1 MSSGECSLVSAHSLQ
16 QILAR
21 LINFAIAF
29 LLLALSI
36 WWPLSQKTA
45 NVFWML
51 GLNGLAFYFAMEL
64 VADQRARQEQQ
75 ALLDSHER
83 LVLGDK
89 RLSERLI
96 EEQIVANIRGAELRQ
111 KTKK

>member
-1 MSSGECSLVSAHSLQ
+1 MSSGDCSLASAHSLQ

-36 WWPLSQKTA
+36 GWPLSQKTA
-45 NVFWML
+45 DVFWML

-75 ALLDSHER
+75 ALLDTNER
-83 LVLGDK
+83 LALGDR
-89 RLSERLI
+89 RLSSRLL
-96 EEQIVANIRGAELRQ
+96 EEQILANVRGAELR
-111 KTKK
+111 KRA